1 MYARGS
7 TGLAVRLLAIIRQH
21 GSRGASRACRSDGL
35 AAPLPHPTECLLGL
49 PFGGVIVAFV
59 SASALVW
66 PLAVAALGAAGVW
79 HWRGLQRRTTLLLVP
94 RVETYGDEEQGR
106 RVQDQV
112 LNTLRRSLTT
122 EEMSLVGPVAT
133 VVGPNDTAF
142 ALLPS
147 ACLRRGLG
155 APAVASRPLGRNP
168 SAAREPSLRTGAQS
182 RSWGSDPINL

>member
-1 MYARGS
+1 MGVVELLERAARTVWRLRFRIPPSVFWGS
-7 TGLAVRLLAIIRQH
+7 L
-21 GSRGASRACRSDGL
+21 
-35 AAPLPHPTECLLGL
+35 
-49 PFGGVIVAFV
+49 FGGVIVAFFV

-168 SAAREPSLRTGAQS
+168 SS
-182 RSWGSDPINL
+182 RPASKLGGLMPVGRNGVWLGPAEHCLTRK